1 MKKIL
6 IIGLIILLSLMNV
19 AIAGDSLSFTISC
32 TIPAI
37 PGLNA
42 PLIEEKASE
51 TQMNDTTAREM
62 KVQQENELD
71 TQEIIQE
78 DRETVQTI
86 YSR

>member
-1 MKKIL
+1 
-6 IIGLIILLSLMNV
+6 MNV

-42 PLIEEKASE
+42 PLIEEKTSE
-51 TQMNDTTAREM
+51 IQMNDTAAIEM
-62 KVQQENELD
+62 KVQQESELD

-78 DRETVQTI
+78 DRETVQTV

>member
-1 MKKIL
+1 
-6 IIGLIILLSLMNV
+6 MNV

-42 PLIEEKASE
+42 PLIEEKTSE
-51 TQMNDTTAREM
+51 IQINDTTAIEM
-62 KVQQENELD
+62 KVRQESELD

-78 DRETVQTI
+78 DRETVQTV